1 MHPGREG
8 SLTSLS
14 INTTSSLN
22 VFLSLSVCDVEVL
35 YPLLVEEDQGL
46 PEPPLPSP
54 LGPGLEAERLE
65 PDDDSKFN
73 MIRRQRPA

>member
-1 MHPGREG
+1 M
-8 SLTSLS
+8 
-14 INTTSSLN
+14 
-22 VFLSLSVCDVEVL
+22 
-35 YPLLVEEDQGL
+35 LVEEDQGL
-46 PEPPLPSP
+46 PEPPLPPP